1 MRSFTPELVMFRD
14 FLSFEHPSVLLFCF
28 VKVRDAITL
37 HIYVFYKE
45 SKTVILKNATPLV
58 ENRVAHI
65 LSFLKSTSFIFLN
78 IFFVQYDN

>member
-1 MRSFTPELVMFRD
+1 MGPLPEMRIS
-14 FLSFEHPSVLLFCF
+14 
-28 VKVRDAITL
+28 
-37 HIYVFYKE
+37 
-45 SKTVILKNATPLV
+45 VILNNATPLV